1 MRFTHLFIDRPILA
15 TVLSVFLTL
24 IGLGALVILPVSQ
37 YPQIV
42 PPTVQVTTSYP
53 GASAQVVSQT
63 VATPL
68 EQSINGVEDMI
79 YMSSQSTGDGKLT
92 ITVTFRIGTDL
103 NVAQM
108 LTQNRVQDALPRL
121 PDDVQRLGVQVQK
134 ATPNILLAVHLFS
147 PDGSRDNL
155 YLSNY
160 ATLHVKDAL
169 ARLPGVGDVQ
179 LFGARDYAMR
189 IWLDPDKV
197 AAYNLN
203 AGEVLAALRAQNVQV
218 SAGILNQ
225 PPISGS
231 AAYQV
236 NVQAL
241 GRLSTPDQFADIILK
256 TDAQGRATRI
266 RDVGRVEIG
275 AADYGSTAYMDRS
288 EGLPL
293 LIFALPGANSL
304 AVEHEVLDTVQTL
317 KKDFPAGVASTVIY
331 DPTIFVAKSVHEVV
345 TTIFVAI
352 LLVVGVVFL
361 FLQTWRASLIPV
373 VAIPVSLVGS
383 FTILLACGISLNNL
397 SLFGLVL
404 AVGIVVDDAIVV
416 VENVERNIAA
426 GMSPKEAAHR
436 TMDEVGGALVSIAL
450 TLCAVFVP
458 SAFLSG
464 ISGQFF
470 RQFAVTIA
478 ASTVISLIVS
488 LTLSPALCALLLR
501 PHEPHQAAGG
511 TLAGG
516 TLAGRALRAA
526 FGRFNRGFENLSNA
540 YGALT
545 QRLVRGLAIV
555 VVVYIG
561 LVGVAGVQFARTPT
575 GFIPEQDQGYLIT
588 VLQLPPGASLGR
600 TEQIVKQAT
609 DIILNTPGVEHV
621 APFAGLDATTFTV
634 ASNSGTIFSGLPS
647 LYNHSIPGITANSV
661 LADLRKRLSV
671 IQGAYVL
678 TIPPPPVQ
686 GIGNSGGFKMM
697 LEDRAGLGTQALV
710 NATNTLVAA
719 ANKDPSFAGVF
730 TLLNAGSPSVY
741 ADIDRLKAEKVGLTP
756 TDVFDTLQV
765 YLGSQYVNDF
775 NFLGR
780 TYEVIAQA
788 DSRFRR
794 DQQDLMGL
802 KARNASGEMVPIGT
816 VARLQDATIPY
827 RVPRYNLF
835 PAAEVQ
841 GVAAPGVATGTAL
854 QHMETLAAQV
864 LPPGI
869 GFEWTEIAFQQE
881 QKGTPTMLVFGAAA
895 LFVFLVLA
903 ANYESWKLP
912 LSVVLIVPMCLLASV
927 TGLGLRGLPIDILAQ
942 IGFVVLVG
950 LAAKN
955 AILIVE
961 FARQAQEAGST
972 PAAAAVSA
980 ARRRLRPILMT
991 SLAFI
996 LGVAPLVF
1004 ATGAGA
1010 EMRQSLG
1017 TAVFAG
1023 MLGVTGFGL
1032 IFTPAFYTLMQRIGI
1047 ARGLASVGL
1056 KEPRDRSRAARGAT
1070 VAAARP
1076 QVGR

>member
-24 IGLGALVILPVSQ
+24 VGLGALFVLPVSQ
-37 YPQIV
+37 YPEIV
-42 PPTVQVTTSYP
+42 PPTVQVITSYP

-68 EQSINGVEDMI
+68 EQQINGVEDMI

-121 PDDVQRLGVQVQK
+121 PEDVQRLGVQVQK

-203 AGEVLAALRAQNVQV
+203 ASEVMAALRAQNVQV
-218 SAGILNQ
+218 SAGVLNQ
-225 PPISGS
+225 PPIGGS
-231 AAYQV
+231 AAYQL

-241 GRLSTPDQFADIILK
+241 GRLSTPEQFADIIIK
-256 TDAQGRATRI
+256 TDPQGRATRI

-304 AVEHEVLDTVQTL
+304 KVEHEVLDTVQDL
-317 KKDFPAGVASTVIY
+317 KKDFPPGVESYIIY
-331 DPTIFVAKSVHEVV
+331 DPTIFVAKSVNEVV

-373 VAIPVSLVGS
+373 IAIPVSLIGT

-416 VENVERNIAA
+416 VENVERNIAS
-426 GMSPKEAAHR
+426 GMTPKDAAHR

-478 ASTVISLIVS
+478 ASTVISLFVS
-488 LTLSPALCALLLR
+488 LTLSPALCALLLT
-501 PHEPHQAAGG
+501 PHDPHHAPKGF
-511 TLAGG
+511 LN
-516 TLAGRALRAA
+516 AA
-526 FGRFNRGFENLSNA
+526 FGYFNRGFERLSDA

-545 QRLVRGLAIV
+545 SRLVRALAV
-555 VVVYIG
+555 VAVVYVG
-561 LVGVAGVQFARTPT
+561 LIAVAGVQFARTPT

-588 VLQLPPGASLGR
+588 VLQLPPGSSLSR
-600 TEQIVKQAT
+600 TEAVVKQAI

-788 DSRFRR
+788 DGRFRR

-802 KARNASGEMVPIGT
+802 KARNASGQMVPIGT
-816 VARLQDATIPY
+816 VARLKDTTVPY

-864 LPPGI
+864 LPHGI

-881 QKGTPTMLVFGAAA
+881 QKGTPAMLVFGTAA

-961 FARQAQEAGST
+961 FARQAQEAGAT
-972 PAAAAVSA
+972 PAEAAIGA

-996 LGVAPLVF
+996 LGVAPLVV

-1032 IFTPAFYTLMQRIGI
+1032 IFTPAFYTLMQRIG
-1047 ARGLASVGL
+1047 V
-1056 KEPRDRSRAARGAT
+1056 SRKRAVREGQGAV
-1070 VAAARP
+1070 VAASRP
-1076 QVGR
+1076 

>member
-1 MRFTHLFIDRPILA
+1 MRFTHHFIDRPILA
-15 TVLSVFLTL
+15 TVISVFLTL
-24 IGLGALVILPVSQ
+24 IGLGALAILPVAQ
-37 YPQIV
+37 YPDIV
-42 PPTVQVTTSYP
+42 PPTVQVTTTYP
-53 GASAQVVSQT
+53 GASAQVVSRT

-68 EQSINGVEDMI
+68 EQSINGVENMI

-108 LTQNRVQDALPRL
+108 LTQNRVEDALPRL
-121 PDDVQRLGVQVQK
+121 PEDVQRLGVQVRK
-134 ATPNILLAVHLFS
+134 ATPNILLAVHLYS
-147 PDGSRDNL
+147 PDGSRGNL

-197 AAYNLN
+197 AAYKLN
-203 AGEVLAALRAQNVQV
+203 ADEVLAALRAQNVQV

-225 PPISGS
+225 PPVAG
-231 AAYQV
+231 APAYQL
-236 NVQAL
+236 NVQTL
-241 GRLSTPDQFADIILK
+241 GRLTTPDQFADIVLK
-256 TDAQGRATRI
+256 NDGHGHVTRL

-275 AADYGSTAYMDRS
+275 AADYGSTAYMDRY

-293 LIFALPGANSL
+293 LIFAQPGANSL
-304 AVEHEVLDTVQTL
+304 AVEHEVLSTMQHL
-317 KKDFPAGVASTVIY
+317 KKDFPPGVSDIVIY

-373 VAIPVSLVGS
+373 IAIPVSLVGT
-383 FTILLACGISLNNL
+383 FTILYALGISLNNL

-416 VENVERNIAA
+416 VENVERNIAT
-426 GMSPKEAAHR
+426 GMTPKQAAHR
-436 TMDEVGGALVSIAL
+436 TMDEVGSALVSIAL

-478 ASTVISLIVS
+478 ASTVISCFVS
-488 LTLSPALCALLLR
+488 LTLSPALCALLLH
-501 PHEPHQAAGG
+501 PHDPHSAGH
-511 TLAGG
+511 G
-516 TLAGRALRAA
+516 TLAGRLLRGA
-526 FGRFNRGFENLSNA
+526 FGYFNRGFEWLSDA

-545 QRLVRGLAIV
+545 SRLVRALAIV
-555 VVVYIG
+555 ALVYAGLIG
-561 LVGVAGVQFARTPT
+561 TAGLEFAHEPT

-588 VLQLPPGASLGR
+588 VLQLPPGASLQR
-600 TEQIVKQAT
+600 TEQVVKRAS
-609 DIILNTPGVEHV
+609 DIILKTPGVEHV

-634 ASNSGTIFSGLPS
+634 ASNAGTIFSGLPS
-647 LYNHSIPGITANSV
+647 LYNHHIPGITANSV

-671 IQGAYVL
+671 IQGAYIL

-686 GIGNSGGFKMM
+686 GIGNAGGFKMM
-697 LEDRAGLGTQALV
+697 LEDRAGLGTRALV
-710 NATNTLVAA
+710 KAANALVAA

-741 ADIDRLKAEKVGLTP
+741 ADIDRLKAEKVGVTP
-756 TDVFDTLQV
+756 TDVFDTLQL

-788 DSRFRR
+788 DARFRSDR
-794 DQQDLMGL
+794 QDLMGL
-802 KARNASGEMVPIGT
+802 KVRNSAGEMVPIGT
-816 VARLQDATIPY
+816 VAQLKNTTIPY
-827 RVPRYNLF
+827 RVPRYNLY

-854 QHMETLAAQV
+854 HRMQVLAARV

-869 GFEWTEIAFQQE
+869 GYEWTDLAYQQE
-881 QKGTPTMLVFGAAA
+881 HKGTPTMLVFGAAA

-903 ANYESWKLP
+903 GNYESWKLP
-912 LSVVLIVPMCLLASV
+912 LSIVLIVPMCLLASV
-927 TGLGLRGLPIDILAQ
+927 TGLMFRGMPIDILAQ

-961 FARQAQEAGST
+961 FAHQAQEAGST
-972 PAAAAVSA
+972 PAQAAVSA

-991 SLAFI
+991 SIAFI
-996 LGVAPLVF
+996 LGVAPLVV
-1004 ATGAGA
+1004 ASGAGA

-1017 TAVFAG
+1017 TAVFSG

-1032 IFTPAFYTLMQRIGI
+1032 LFTPAFYTLMQRTGGI
-1047 ARGLASVGL
+1047 RG
-1056 KEPRDRSRAARGAT
+1056 RAASNLGGPR
-1070 VAAARP
+1070 RP
-1076 QVGR
+1076 SHHGPLTNAIAPRTPAGQ

>member
-15 TVLSVFLTL
+15 TVVSVFITL
-24 IGLGALVILPVSQ
+24 VGFGALFILPVAQ
-37 YPQIV
+37 YPEIA
-42 PPTVQVTTSYP
+42 PPTVQITTSYP
-53 GASAQVVSQT
+53 GASADVISKT

-68 EQSINGVEDMI
+68 EQEINGVENMI

-92 ITVTFRIGTDL
+92 ITVTFALGTDL
-103 NVAQM
+103 NIAQM

-121 PDDVQRLGVQVQK
+121 PDDVQRLGVQVRK
-134 ATPNILLAVHLFS
+134 ATPNILLAVHLYS
-147 PDGSRDNL
+147 PDGSRGML

-197 AAYNLN
+197 AAYKLN
-203 AGEVLAALRAQNVQV
+203 AGEVLAALRAQNLQV
-218 SAGILNQ
+218 SAGVLNQ
-225 PPISGS
+225 PPVSGS
-231 AAYQV
+231 AAYQL
-236 NVQAL
+236 NVQTL
-241 GRLSTPDQFADIILK
+241 GRLATPEQFADIIVK
-256 TDAQGRATRI
+256 TDELGRVTRI
-266 RDVGRVEIG
+266 RDIGRVEVG
-275 AADYGSTAYMDRS
+275 ASDYGSTAYMDRGD
-288 EGLPL
+288 GLPL
-293 LIFALPGANSL
+293 LVFAQPGANSL
-304 AVEHEVLDTVQTL
+304 EVEHAVLATMETL
-317 KKDFPAGVASTVIY
+317 KKDFPVGVGYIIIY

-352 LLVVGVVFL
+352 ALVVGVVFL

-373 VAIPVSLVGS
+373 IAIPVSLIGTFAV
-383 FTILLACGISLNNL
+383 LYALGISLNNL

-416 VENVERNIAA
+416 VENVERNIRA
-426 GMSPKEAAHR
+426 GMSPTEAAHR

-478 ASTVISLIVS
+478 ASTVISCAVS
-488 LTLSPALCALLLR
+488 LTLSPALCALLLA
-501 PHEPHQAAGG
+501 PHDPEHAAKAS
-511 TLAGG
+511 LPRRVLFAG
-516 TLAGRALRAA
+516 
-526 FGRFNRGFENLSNA
+526 FDRFNRGFDWLSSS
-540 YGALT
+540 YGKLT
-545 QRLVRGLAIV
+545 ARLVRSLAV
-555 VVVYIG
+555 VVVIYIALIG
-561 LVGVAGVQFARTPT
+561 AAGVELARAPT

-588 VLQLPPGASLGR
+588 VLQLPPGATLAR
-600 TEQIVKQAT
+600 TEAVVKQAI
-609 DIILNTPGVEHV
+609 DIILKTPGVEHV

-634 ASNSGTIFSGLPS
+634 ASNAGTIFSGLPS
-647 LYNHSIPGITANSV
+647 LYNHSVPGVTAESV

-686 GIGNSGGFKMM
+686 GIGNAGGFKMM
-697 LEDRAGLGTQALV
+697 VEDRAGLGPEALV
-710 NATNTLVAA
+710 NAARALVGA
-719 ANKDPSFAGVF
+719 ANQDPDFAGVF
-730 TLLNAGSPSVY
+730 TLFNTGSPSIY

-756 TDVFDTLQV
+756 TDVFSALQV

-775 NFLGR
+775 NYLGR
-780 TYEVIAQA
+780 TYEVIVQA
-788 DSRFRR
+788 DGQFRR
-794 DQQDLMGL
+794 DQQDLTGL
-802 KARNASGEMVPIGT
+802 KARNASGDMVPIGT
-816 VARLQDATIPY
+816 VARLKEATIPY
-827 RVPRYNLF
+827 RVPRYNLA

-841 GVAAPGVATGTAL
+841 GVAAPGVSTGTAL
-854 QHMETLAAQV
+854 QRMEELAAQV

-869 GFEWTEIAFQQE
+869 GYEWTEIAFQQE
-881 QKGTPTMLVFGAAA
+881 QKGTPTALVFGAAA

-903 ANYESWKLP
+903 ANYESWKIP
-912 LSVVLIVPMCLLASV
+912 LAVVLIVPMCLLASV
-927 TGLGLRGLPIDILAQ
+927 TGLMFRGMPIDILAQ

-961 FARQAQEAGST
+961 FARQGQDAGSS
-972 PAAAAVSA
+972 AADAAVHA
-980 ARRRLRPILMT
+980 ARTRLRPILMT

-1017 TAVFAG
+1017 TTVFGG

-1032 IFTPAFYTLMQRIGI
+1032 LFTPAFYTLVQHIGFGRRREPAGDQRPIPDVHGQ
-1047 ARGLASVGL
+1047 RQYPG
-1056 KEPRDRSRAARGAT
+1056 
-1070 VAAARP
+1070 
-1076 QVGR
+1076 

>member
-24 IGLGALVILPVSQ
+24 IGLGALVVLPVSQ

-42 PPTVQVTTSYP
+42 PPTVQITTSYP

-79 YMSSQSTGDGKLT
+79 YMGSQSTGDGNLT

-121 PDDVQRLGVQVQK
+121 PEDVQRLGVQVRK
-134 ATPNILLAVHLFS
+134 ATPNILLAVHLYS

-203 AGEVLAALRAQNVQV
+203 ASEVLAALRAQNVQV
-218 SAGILNQ
+218 SAGVLNQ
-225 PPISGS
+225 PPISGD
-231 AAYQV
+231 AAYQL
-236 NVQAL
+236 NVQTL
-241 GRLSTPDQFADIILK
+241 GRLSTPEQFADVIVK
-256 TDAQGRATRI
+256 TDGQGRATRI

-275 AADYGSTAYMDRS
+275 AADYGSTAYMDRA

-304 AVEHEVLDTVQTL
+304 AVEHEVLDTIQTL
-317 KKDFPAGVASTVIY
+317 KKDFPPGVASIVIY
-331 DPTIFVAKSVHEVV
+331 DPTIFVAKSVNEVV

-373 VAIPVSLVGS
+373 IAIPVSLIGT

-416 VENVERNIAA
+416 VENVERNIAN
-426 GMSPKEAAHR
+426 GMHPKEAAHR

-470 RQFAVTIA
+470 RQFAITIA
-478 ASTVISLIVS
+478 ASTVISLFVS
-488 LTLSPALCALLLR
+488 LTLSPALCALLLQ
-501 PHEPHQAAGG
+501 PHDPHQADVASP
-511 TLAGG
+511 A
-516 TLAGRALRAA
+516 RRILRSA
-526 FGRFNRGFENLSNA
+526 FGLFNRGFEKLSDS
-540 YGALT
+540 YGAMT

-555 VVVYIG
+555 VVVYLG
-561 LVGVAGVQFARTPT
+561 LIGVAGVQFARTPT

-588 VLQLPPGASLGR
+588 VLQLPPGSSLGR
-600 TEQIVKQAT
+600 TEEVVKQAI
-609 DIILNTPGVEHV
+609 DIILKTPGVEHV

-647 LYNHSIPGITANSV
+647 LYNHAIPGITANSV

-710 NATNTLVAA
+710 DATNTLVAA

-756 TDVFDTLQV
+756 TDVFNTLQV

-802 KARNASGEMVPIGT
+802 KARNAAGAMVPIGS
-816 VARLQDATIPY
+816 VARLQDTTVPY

-854 QHMETLAAQV
+854 QHMATLATQV

-869 GFEWTEIAFQQE
+869 GYEWTEIAFQQE

-927 TGLGLRGLPIDILAQ
+927 TGLGLRGMPIDILAQ

-972 PAAAAVSA
+972 PAEAAVSA

-996 LGVAPLVF
+996 LGVAPLVV

-1032 IFTPAFYTLMQRIGI
+1032 IFTPAFYTLMQRIGGG
-1047 ARGLASVGL
+1047 RKQASVN
-1056 KEPRDRSRAARGAT
+1056 PRTGAVAKAATSHPG
-1070 VAAARP
+1070 V
-1076 QVGR
+1076 